1 MWKADRVRTIIA
13 IDGPAGSGKSTLA
26 RRLAEALGLP
36 YLNTGSMYRALAAR
50 ALVRGVSPEDEG
62 ALLDLLSTMS
72 FDIDGAPIPS
82 LRIDGTEP
90 GEELVGTPVEAAV
103 STVARHPAVRHAM
116 RDLQRGL
123 GAPGAVVEGRDIGSV
138 VFPGADVKL
147 FLVADE
153 DARRARRRRER
164 GGDDAVAE
172 ALTDRDRRDA
182 RVNAPVPPAG
192 AVVLDTAALDAEQ
205 TFAAALEAVRE
216 RSGAD
221 R

>member
-1 MWKADRVRTIIA
+1 MWKADAVRTIIA

-36 YLNTGSMYRALAAR
+36 YLNTGAMYRALAAR
-50 ALVRGVSPEDEG
+50 ALVRAVAPEDAPG
-62 ALLDLLSTMS
+62 LLGILSAMRFS
-72 FDIDGAPIPS
+72 LEGAPIPS
-82 LRIDGTEP
+82 LRVDGVVP
-90 GEELVGTPVEAAV
+90 GEELLGPSVEAAV
-103 STVARHPAVRHAM
+103 STVARHPEVRGAM

-138 VFPGADVKL
+138 VFPDADLKL

-153 DARRARRRRER
+153 EARAARRRRER
-164 GGDDAVAE
+164 GGDEAVAS

-182 RVNAPVPPAG
+182 RVNAPIPPDG
-192 AVVLDTAALDAEQ
+192 ALVIDTGALDAEA
-205 TFAAALEAVRE
+205 TLAAALEAVHA